1 MGRWLFGIAAVILGA
16 VSLIL
21 HAQLVSEWLLPGK
34 TAFLIVTSLV
44 QIGGGLALP
53 FARTGRLG
61 AATLAAVYLVFALT
75 FVRDIVAQPGVYASW
90 GDVFYA
96 LALVV
101 GAVVAYGLAAPSASS
116 AKICAAAIGLF
127 GLCNI
132 SFAIE
137 QVEFLARTVSLV
149 PKWIPPNGNFWAIL
163 TAIAFALAGIALLV
177 RYRARIAAQLLA
189 VMLLIFVAGI
199 WIPIL
204 IAAPKT
210 LSNWS
215 EGIETFAIAAVAL
228 LVADYLGSR
237 GAKAESIKLP
247 A

>member
-1 MGRWLFGIAAVILGA
+1 MGRWLFGITAVLLGA
-16 VSLIL
+16 ASLGL

-34 TAFLIVTSLV
+34 SAFLVVTSIA
-44 QIGGGLALP
+44 QIAGGAALP
-53 FARTGRLG
+53 FRKTGRVG
-61 AATLAAVYLVFALT
+61 AAILAVVYLVFALT

-101 GAVVAYGLAAPSASS
+101 GAVIAYGLATPSVSS
-116 AKICAAAIGLF
+116 AKVCAAAVALF

-137 QVEFLARTVSLV
+137 QVEFLVRTVTLV
-149 PKWIPPNGNFWAIL
+149 PKWLPPNGNFWAIL

-189 VMLLIFVAGI
+189 VMLVIFGAAI
-199 WIPIL
+199 WIPML
-204 IAAPKT
+204 IADPKT

-215 EGIETFAIAAVAL
+215 EGIETFAIAGVAL
-228 LVADYLGSR
+228 IIADYLGTVR
-237 GAKAESIKLP
+237 GARFKT
-247 A
+247 